1 MGLKKIKLHYT
12 EAKLVNLLEEQG
24 IGRPS
29 TFSSIVEKI
38 QEREYVKL
46 IDVEG
51 KKISCTNYE
60 LIENR
65 GKRIWF

>member
-60 LIENR
+60 FKENR